1 MKYRYKIKQQ
11 QKTTKVKGQKRR
23 VAEHCDWS
31 TKYTDEEV
39 AAMTDYDYGYL
50 LDMMYYKLE
59 RMNVFFNSKYTHLVN
74 AKKVAKQIEVAMRLL
89 NIIRG
94 KSVTFDEEEL
104 EKIVNQ
110 RNASRF
116 SPYGGLYGLRK
127 NKAWHVF
134 FLYLERRMKNWWD

>member
-1 MKYRYKIKQQ
+1 MKYRYKFKQQ

-23 VAEHCDWS
+23 VAEHCNFS
-31 TKYTDEEV
+31 TKYTEEEV

-94 KSVTFDEEEL
+94 KSVELDEEEL

-110 RNASRF
+110 RQSVQCICKLVW
-116 SPYGGLYGLRK
+116 SS
-127 NKAWHVF
+127 
-134 FLYLERRMKNWWD
+134 